1 LAKVTAISGYKPF
14 ELGIF
19 KNDHPAVKYI
29 KKAIKRHLLSLIDEG
44 LEWVLI
50 SGQLG
55 VECWSAEV
63 VFELQEEYP
72 DLKLAVLTPFLNQE
86 EKWSD
91 QNKEYYE
98 MIMAQADF
106 FESIS
111 KQPYQNPNQFRVKN
125 RLFLHK
131 SNALILMYDE
141 QQEGSPQYFLE
152 EARKYKEVT
161 HYDIRIIDFYEL
173 QVIMEEDQWNM

>member
-1 LAKVTAISGYKPF
+1 MAKVTAISGYKPF
-14 ELGIF
+14 ELGIY

-29 KKAIKRHLLSLIDEG
+29 KTAIKRHLLNLLDEG

-63 VFELQEEYP
+63 VLELQDEYP
-72 DLKLAVLTPFLNQE
+72 DLKLAILTPFLEQE

-98 MIMAQADF
+98 MISAQADF
-106 FESIS
+106 YESIS
-111 KQPYQNPNQFRVKN
+111 RQPYQSPSQFQVKN

-131 SNALILMYDE
+131 SDCLIMMYDE
-141 QQEGSPQYFLE
+141 QQEGSPKYFLE
-152 EARKYKEVT
+152 EARKYKDT
-161 HYDIRIIDFYEL
+161 IQYDIRIIDFYEL